1 MRQPKQGITMEEKAM
16 YGFKEGINP
25 VGISREKLT
34 DLGLALQSSLEEKI
48 VILLKKLLELH
59 KSGRDISR
67 ELYFLNSLMH
77 SGKNSQE
84 RQNEFNL
91 RLKKYREKFK
101 KPSESKEEM

>member
-1 MRQPKQGITMEEKAM
+1 M